1 MSNEQKCPKCG
12 STVLGPFAH
21 QTPDGKWHKRIVCLD
36 AKGCGWHKDIGGGK
50 TAFEV
55 NPVIYSDK

>member
-1 MSNEQKCPKCG
+1 MQDGDRCPKCN
-12 STVLGPFAH
+12 SRVYGPVAH
-21 QTPDGKWHKRIVCLD
+21 QTPDGKWHKRMECYNR
-36 AKGCGWHKDIGGGK
+36 KCGWHKDIGGGK